1 MPGRTEIQRKTFT
14 RWVNTHLSDREL
26 QVNDIQKDFEDGVLL
41 LNLLEIIS
49 GEKKIRGWKKK
60 PKSYAQKMEN
70 INKGLKF
77 IKDEG
82 VVIVNIGADDIS
94 RGNLSI
100 ILGLIWTLILR
111 YQINKCEFSGELGEA
126 AVEAKKKKKK
136 GDGVKK
142 ELLKWVNEQL
152 EPYDKKVKNFKK
164 DWQDP
169 QILCALCDSLRPGLI
184 DLDKIEKNAKAPDAK
199 RTSNINEAM
208 VKAKSNFE
216 IPMVM
221 DASDM
226 AMLPDELSVM
236 TYVSYF
242 RDAQKDIAAKAA
254 AGGKSYAEG
263 PGLEIGAEGEPGEF
277 IVHCLTHEG
286 TPMAK
291 EDEPI
296 VEITI
301 VDSDGND
308 VKCDI
313 GDPCSSKPGAYQCTY
328 PTEKAGTY
336 TVTVKVKGA
345 TLMGFPKE
353 VLIHAAEDTGLKSCK
368 FQFTIHAY
376 NDDDEA
382 ETEGGDL
389 FEVDLKNEKGQTFEV
404 VKKDNADGTY
414 TASYEVFPGHLYKVF
429 AKLNGEP
436 LANCPLIHDLRT
448 DIDKAVYAY

>member
-1 MPGRTEIQRKTFT
+1 M
-14 RWVNTHLSDREL
+14 
-26 QVNDIQKDFEDGVLL
+26 
-41 LNLLEIIS
+41 
-49 GEKKIRGWKKK
+49 
-60 PKSYAQKMEN
+60 
-70 INKGLKF
+70 
-77 IKDEG
+77 
-82 VVIVNIGADDIS
+82 
-94 RGNLSI
+94 
-100 ILGLIWTLILR
+100 
-111 YQINKCEFSGELGEA
+111 
-126 AVEAKKKKKK
+126 
-136 GDGVKK
+136 
-142 ELLKWVNEQL
+142 KWVNEQIK
-152 EPYDKKVKNFKK
+152 PYGKTVKNFKK

-169 QILCALCDSLRPGLI
+169 QTICMLCDSLRPGLI
-184 DLDKIEKNAKAPDAK
+184 DLDKIAKGKDAPDGE
-199 RTSNINEAM
+199 RTKNINEAM
-208 VKAKSNFE
+208 QKAESNFD

-236 TYVSYF
+236 TYVSYY

-263 PGLEIGAEGEPGEF
+263 PGLETGAAGEPGEF

-286 TPMAK
+286 TPMDK
-291 EDEPI
+291 EKEPI

-301 VDSDGND
+301 VGPDGSD

-313 GDPCSSKPGAYQCTY
+313 GEPSSSKPGVYPCTY
-328 PTEKAGTY
+328 ATEKAGTY

-345 TLMGFPKE
+345 TLLGFPKE
-353 VLIHAAEDTGLKSCK
+353 VLIHAAEDPGLKSCK

-389 FEVDLKNEKGQTFEV
+389 FEVDLKNEKGEIFEV
-404 VKKDNADGTY
+404 VKKDNDDGTY

-429 AKLNGEP
+429 AKLNGEV

-448 DIDKAVYAY
+448 DIDKAVYVY